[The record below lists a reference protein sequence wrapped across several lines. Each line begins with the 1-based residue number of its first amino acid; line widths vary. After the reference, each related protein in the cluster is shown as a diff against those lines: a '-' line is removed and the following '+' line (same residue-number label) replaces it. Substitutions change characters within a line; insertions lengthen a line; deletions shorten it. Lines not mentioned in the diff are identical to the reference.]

1 MIAVEKLVIGHLDLW
16 TTAIKRKST
25 AGRGSS
31 KKIELYG
38 IKKLRELIL
47 DLAVR
52 GLLLQQDPKEEPAGE
67 LLRQIA
73 IEKAE
78 LLKKGKIKADKLLP
92 PIDDVEKP
100 FRLPSGWLWERL
112 PNISFIQEGPGI
124 MAKDFRG
131 EGIPLI
137 RISGMHGTLVSLNG
151 CNFLDEDMVAKKWSH
166 FRLEGDDILLSSSA
180 SLGKVSKV
188 GNDAIGA
195 IAYTGLIRFK
205 PYQPLF
211 DDYLI
216 RFLGS
221 NEFARQIDGS
231 KKGAAIQHFG
241 PTHLRW
247 MVVPLPPLAEQYRIV
262 AKVDELMALCDQ
274 LEQQADASLGAHQ
287 TLVATLLGALTSAT
301 DHSQFAY
308 AWQRIAEHFDTL
320 FTTGESIDQLKQAIL
335 QLGVTGKL
343 VPQDLND
350 EPASELLDRIS
361 AEKTVLVK
369 AGKIKKE
376 KQLPPVADEEKL
388 FSLPSG
394 WEWCRLENL
403 SLQSEAGWSPKC
415 EETPRTGENW
425 AVLKV
430 SAVTWGE
437 FNPAENKALPPNL
450 DPVPD
455 YEVKPGDFLISRANT
470 AELVAR
476 SVVVQ
481 DQAPSKLMMSDK
493 IIRFKFSQKVCVP
506 YMSLFNNSGGARRY
520 YLQVA
525 GGTSSSMKNVSRL
538 QIQSLVVALPPFS
551 EQNRIVAKID
561 ELMALCDQLTSR
573 LGGAQTIQLYLAD
586 ALTDSALA
594 RV

>member
-1 MIAVEKLVIGHLDLW
+1 MAAIEKLITNHLDLW
-16 TTAIKRKST
+16 TAAIKHRST

-47 DLAVR
+47 DLAIR
-52 GLLLQQDPKEEPAGE
+52 GLLLEQDPNDESAGE
-67 LLRQIA
+67 LLKQIA
-73 IEKAE
+73 NEKAE
-78 LLKKGKIKADKLLP
+78 LLKRGKIKADKPLP
-92 PIDDVEKP
+92 PIDDIEKP
-100 FRLPSGWLWERL
+100 FKLPSGWLWERL
-112 PNISFIQEGPGI
+112 PRISFIQEGPGI

-131 EGIPLI
+131 AGIPLI

-151 CNFLDEDMVAKKWSH
+151 CNFLDEDMVAKKWNH
-166 FRLEGDDILLSSSA
+166 FRLDGDDILLSSSA
-180 SLGKVSKV
+180 SLGKVAKV
-188 GNDAIGA
+188 GNDAIGGV
-195 IAYTGLIRFK
+195 AYTGLIRFK

-211 DDYLI
+211 DEYLI
-216 RFLGS
+216 RFFGS
-221 NEFARQIDGS
+221 NEFARQIDDS

-247 MVVPLPPLAEQYRIV
+247 MIVPLPPLAEQYRIV
-262 AKVDELMALCDQ
+262 ATVDALMALCDQ
-274 LEQQADASLGAHQ
+274 LEQQTDASLSAHQ
-287 TLVATLLGALTSAT
+287 TLVEALLNALTSAV
-301 DHSQFAY
+301 DHSKFVC
-308 AWQRIAEHFDTL
+308 AWQCISEHFDTL
-320 FTTGESIDQLKQAIL
+320 FTTGESIDQLKRAIL

-343 VPQDLND
+343 IPQDSND
-350 EPASELLDRIS
+350 EPASELLKRIS
-361 AEKTVLVK
+361 AEKTMLVK

-415 EETPRTGENW
+415 EETPRIGDNW

-430 SAVTWGE
+430 SAVTWGK

-450 DPVPD
+450 DPIPD

-538 QIQSLVVALPPFS
+538 QIQSLVIALPPFN
-551 EQNRIVAKID
+551 EQNRIISKVD
-561 ELMALCDQLTSR
+561 ELMSLCDQLASR
-573 LGGAQTIQLYLAD
+573 LGGAQTIQLHLAD
-586 ALTDSALA
+586 ALTDMALA
-594 RV
+594 RE